1 MASMKGCLWLVACLC
16 IWTACSGPDL
26 GPIPEIALEDLGPN
40 LANQLGPQLEA
51 LRANSGDV
59 NAAGNAGMLL
69 HAYGRHDLAVA
80 LLSRAGE
87 LDPNQLRWPY
97 YRGISLAKL
106 GRGAEAAEAFRECI
120 RRDAGYRP
128 ARQRLADVLLADDE
142 IDRSRD
148 VFRELVAANPDDAR
162 ALHGLGKAEAA
173 AGQLEAAVQ
182 HLRRAVQ
189 LAPAFGQAH
198 YALALAYRE
207 LGEEEKSSEHLDL
220 YVRHRESGPAAD
232 DPLASAVA
240 GLRVSA
246 AEYLKRGVEAMDAG
260 RPGDAV
266 ALHVKALQ
274 EDPSLTQAHVNLV
287 ILYGSMRRSED
298 AAAQYRSAV
307 DAGLASAELH
317 YNYGVVAYRE
327 NEAGAARLAFEA
339 ALEINPD
346 HALANHNLGQMLEEE
361 GRFGEARAHYE
372 RALASRP
379 DHALSHYKLG
389 LLWMREFNA
398 TKAVQAF
405 RQAIRD
411 QSDRTPTYLFSLAAA
426 LLASGDRDAAVARF
440 REAREQAARLS
451 QAELV
456 AQIDETL
463 RKLEADGR

>member
-1 MASMKGCLWLVACLC
+1 MKARLWLAACLC
-16 IWTACSGPDL
+16 TWAACSGPEL
-26 GPIPEIALEDLGPN
+26 EPIPEIALDDLGPS
-40 LANQLGPQLEA
+40 LANQLGPQLDA
-51 LRANSGDV
+51 LRADSGDI

-69 HAYGRHDLAVA
+69 QAYGQHDLAVA
-80 LLSRAGE
+80 FLGRAGE
-87 LDPNQLRWPY
+87 LDPGQLRWPY
-97 YRGISLAKL
+97 YLGISLAKL
-106 GRGAEAAEAFRECI
+106 GRGAAAVEAFRECI
-120 RRDAGYRP
+120 RRDEGYRP
-128 ARQRLADVLLADDE
+128 AKQRLAEALLAGDD

-148 VFRELVAANPDDAR
+148 VFRELVAADPSDVR

-173 AGQLEAAVQ
+173 GGQLEAAVQ
-182 HLRRAVQ
+182 HLRRAVE

-207 LGEEEKSSEHLDL
+207 LGEEGKSSEHLDL
-220 YVRHRESGPAAD
+220 YVRHRESEPAAD

-240 GLRVSA
+240 GLRVTA
-246 AEYLKRGVEAMDAG
+246 AEYLKRGVEAMEAG

-266 ALHVKALQ
+266 SLHARALQ

-287 ILYGSMRRSED
+287 ILYGSMKRPED
-298 AAAQYRSAV
+298 AAAQYRSALG
-307 DAGLASAELH
+307 AGLASAELH

-361 GRFGEARAHYE
+361 GRFAEARARYE

-389 LLWMREFNA
+389 LLLMREFNA
-398 TKAVQAF
+398 TEAVRAF
-405 RQAIRD
+405 RQAIKE

-426 LLASGDRDAAVARF
+426 LLASGERDAAVARF
-440 REAREQAARLS
+440 REARERAATFS

-463 RKLEADGR
+463 RKLEVGGR

>member
-1 MASMKGCLWLVACLC
+1 MASMKRRLWLVACLC
-16 IWTACSGPDL
+16 AWTACSGPDL
-26 GPIPEIALEDLGPN
+26 EPIPEIALDDLGPN

-51 LRANSGDV
+51 LRANSSDV

-69 HAYGRHDLAVA
+69 HAYGQHDLAVA
-80 LLSRAGE
+80 FLERAGE
-87 LDPNQLRWPY
+87 LDPSQLRWPY
-97 YRGISLAKL
+97 YLGISLAKL
-106 GRGAEAAEAFRECI
+106 GRGAEAVEAFRECI
-120 RRDAGYRP
+120 RRDDGYRP
-128 ARQRLADVLLADDE
+128 ARQRLADALLAGDE
-142 IDRSRD
+142 IDRSRE
-148 VFRELVAANPDDAR
+148 VFGQLVAADPNDAR

-182 HLRRAVQ
+182 HLRRAVE

-207 LGEEEKSSEHLDL
+207 LGEKDKSSGHLEL
-220 YVRHRESGPAAD
+220 YTRHRASEPAAE

-240 GLRVSA
+240 GLRISA

-266 ALHVKALQ
+266 SLHVRALQ
-274 EDPSLTQAHVNLV
+274 EDPLLTQAHVNLV
-287 ILYGSMRRSED
+287 ILYGSMKRPED
-298 AAAQYRSAV
+298 AAAQYRAAL

-317 YNYGVVAYRE
+317 YNYGVVAYDE
-327 NEAGAARLAFEA
+327 NESGAARRAFDA

-361 GRFGEARAHYE
+361 GRFGEARARYE

-398 TKAVQAF
+398 AKAAQAF
-405 RQAIRD
+405 RQATKEH
-411 QSDRTPTYLFSLAAA
+411 SDRTPTYLFSLAAA
-426 LLASGDRDAAVARF
+426 LLASGERDAAVARF
-440 REAREQAARLS
+440 REAREQAARFS

-463 RKLEADGR
+463 RKLDAGDR

>member
-1 MASMKGCLWLVACLC
+1 MKGRLWLVGCLC
-16 IWTACSGPDL
+16 AWTACSGPEL
-26 GPIPEIALEDLGPN
+26 EPIPEIALNGLGPN
-40 LANQLGPQLEA
+40 LASQLGPQLES
-51 LRANSGDV
+51 LRADSDDI

-69 HAYGRHDLAVA
+69 HAYGQHDLALA
-80 LLSRAGE
+80 FLSRAGK
-87 LDPNQLRWPY
+87 LDPSQPRWPY
-97 YRGISLAKL
+97 YLGMSLAKL

-120 RRDAGYRP
+120 RRDGRYRP
-128 ARQRLADVLLADDE
+128 AKRRLAEVLLAGDE
-142 IDRSRD
+142 IDLSRD
-148 VFRELVAANPDDAR
+148 VFRELVAADPNDAR

-173 AGQLEAAVQ
+173 AGELEAAVQ
-182 HLRRAVQ
+182 HLRRAVES
-189 LAPAFGQAH
+189 APAFGQAH

-207 LGEEEKSSEHLDL
+207 LGEEERSAEHLDL
-220 YVRHRESGPAAD
+220 YARHRESEPAAD

-246 AEYLKRGVEAMDAG
+246 AEYLKRGVEAMEAG

-266 ALHVKALQ
+266 SLHVRALQ

-287 ILYGSMRRSED
+287 ILYGSMKRSED
-298 AAAQYRSAV
+298 AAAQYRSAL

-317 YNYGVVAYRE
+317 YNYGVVAYGERE
-327 NEAGAARLAFEA
+327 AEAARLAFEA

-361 GRFGEARAHYE
+361 GRFGEARARYE

-398 TKAVQAF
+398 AKAVQAF
-405 RQAIRD
+405 RQAIEE

-426 LLASGDRDAAVARF
+426 LLASGEREAAVARF
-440 REAREQAARLS
+440 REARAQAARFS

-463 RKLEADGR
+463 RKLEVGSR

>member
-1 MASMKGCLWLVACLC
+1 MASMKGRLWLVACLC
-16 IWTACSGPDL
+16 AWTACSGPDL
-26 GPIPEIALEDLGPN
+26 EPIPEIALDDLGPN

-69 HAYGRHDLAVA
+69 HAYGQHDLAVA
-80 LLSRAGE
+80 FLERAGE
-87 LDPNQLRWPY
+87 LDPSQLRWPY
-97 YRGISLAKL
+97 YLGISLAKL
-106 GRGAEAAEAFRECI
+106 GRGAEAVEAFRECI
-120 RRDAGYRP
+120 RRDEGYRP
-128 ARQRLADVLLADDE
+128 ARQRLADALLAGDE

-148 VFRELVAANPDDAR
+148 VFGELVAADPDDAR

-182 HLRRAVQ
+182 HLRRAVE

-198 YALALAYRE
+198 YTLALAYRE
-207 LGEEEKSSEHLDL
+207 LGQEDKSSGHLEL
-220 YVRHRESGPAAD
+220 YARHRASEPAAD

-240 GLRVSA
+240 GLRISA

-266 ALHVKALQ
+266 SLHVRALQ
-274 EDPSLTQAHVNLV
+274 EDPALTQAHVNLV
-287 ILYGSMRRSED
+287 ILYGSMKRPED
-298 AAAQYRSAV
+298 AAAQYRSAL

-317 YNYGVVAYRE
+317 YNYGVVAYDE
-327 NEAGAARLAFEA
+327 NESGAARRAFDA

-346 HALANHNLGQMLEEE
+346 HVLANHNLGQMLEEE
-361 GRFGEARAHYE
+361 GRFGEARARYE

-389 LLWMREFNA
+389 LLWMREFDA
-398 TKAVQAF
+398 AKAVQAF
-405 RQAIRD
+405 RQAVKE

-426 LLASGDRDAAVARF
+426 LLASGERDAAVARF
-440 REAREQAARLS
+440 REAREQAARFS

-463 RKLEADGR
+463 RKLEAGGR

>member
-1 MASMKGCLWLVACLC
+1 MASMKRCLWLFACLC
-16 IWTACSGPDL
+16 TWTACSDRNL
-26 GPIPEIALEDLGPN
+26 GPIPEIALDDVGPN

-51 LRANSGDV
+51 LRANPGDV
-59 NAAGNAGMLL
+59 NSAGNAGMLL

-80 LLSRAGE
+80 FLSRAGE

-97 YRGISLAKL
+97 YLGISLAKL

-142 IDRSRD
+142 IDRSLD

-182 HLRRAVQ
+182 HLRRAIQ
-189 LAPAFGQAH
+189 SAPAFGQAH

-207 LGEEEKSSEHLDL
+207 LGEEEKSSEHLEL
-220 YVRHRESGPAAD
+220 YVRHRESEPAAD

-246 AEYLKRGVEAMDAG
+246 AEFLKRGVEAMEAG
-260 RPGDAV
+260 RPGDAES
-266 ALHVKALQ
+266 LHVRALQ
-274 EDPSLTQAHVNLV
+274 EDPLLTQAHVNLV
-287 ILYGSMRRSED
+287 ILYGSMERSED
-298 AAAQYRSAV
+298 AAEQYRSAL
-307 DAGLASAELH
+307 DAGLESAELH

-327 NEAGAARLAFEA
+327 NEPGAARLAFEA

-346 HALANHNLGQMLEEE
+346 HALANHNFGQMLEEE
-361 GRFGEARAHYE
+361 GRYGEARARYE

-398 TKAVQAF
+398 AKAVQAF
-405 RQAIRD
+405 RQAILER
-411 QSDRTPTYLFSLAAA
+411 SVRTPTYLFSLAAA
-426 LLASGDRDAAVARF
+426 LLASGERDAAVARF
-440 REAREQAARLS
+440 SEAREEAARFS

-463 RKLEADGR
+463 HKLEVDGR